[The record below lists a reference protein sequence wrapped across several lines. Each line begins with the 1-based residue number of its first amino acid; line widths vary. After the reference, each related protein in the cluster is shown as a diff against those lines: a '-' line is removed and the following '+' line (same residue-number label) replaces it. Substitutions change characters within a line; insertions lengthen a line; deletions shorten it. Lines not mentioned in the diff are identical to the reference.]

1 MVEQMTMMEQVAGNW
16 LCWAIL
22 IMALV
27 CYQQLWL
34 EYFTRHNRIE
44 DEEAEVTDDLKR
56 EFSGTLIGVL
66 PLMGLLG
73 TIIGLLDVFA
83 GISVD
88 GASSELVSGGIA
100 DALITTQL
108 GLICAIPGWLLQA
121 FVRAKNG
128 KAGTQMCDSVID
140 AERG

>member
-1 MVEQMTMMEQVAGNW
+1 MVAQMMNNW
-16 LCWAIL
+16 LCWAI
-22 IMALV
+22 IAMALL

-34 EYFTRHNRIE
+34 EYFARRNRTE
-44 DEEAEVTDDLKR
+44 DEETEATDDLKR

-83 GISVD
+83 GISVE
-88 GASSELVSGGIA
+88 GASSELVSSGIA

-121 FVRAKNG
+121 FVRAKSDKPASLWSDQVTDG
-128 KAGTQMCDSVID
+128 G
-140 AERG
+140 EHR

>member
-1 MVEQMTMMEQVAGNW
+1 MVEQMTMIEQMAGNW

-22 IMALV
+22 VMAMV

-34 EYFTRHNRIE
+34 EYFARRNRVE
-44 DEEAEVTDDLKR
+44 DEAAAVTDDMKR

-88 GASSELVSGGIA
+88 GASSELVNGGIA

-121 FVRAKNG
+121 FVRARQG
-128 KAGTQMCDSVID
+128 SADTRLVE
-140 AERG
+140 AVTETERG

>member
-1 MVEQMTMMEQVAGNW
+1 MVAQMMNNW

-22 IMALV
+22 AMALL

-34 EYFTRHNRIE
+34 EYFARRNRMD
-44 DEEAEVTDDLKR
+44 DEETEVADDLRK

-121 FVRAKNG
+121 FVRAKSG
-128 KAGTQMCDSVID
+128 KPVPLWSDQITDGG
-140 AERG
+140 EHR

>member
-1 MVEQMTMMEQVAGNW
+1 MIEQMMNNW

-22 IMALV
+22 VMALL

-34 EYFTRHNRIE
+34 EYFVRRNRIE
-44 DEEAEVTDDLKR
+44 DGETEATDDLKR

-73 TIIGLLDVFA
+73 TIVGLLDVFA
-83 GISVD
+83 GISAD

-108 GLICAIPGWLLQA
+108 GLVCAIPGWLLQA
-121 FVRAKNG
+121 FVRAKSG
-128 KAGTQMCDSVID
+128 KPGSQLSDPVPD
-140 AERG
+140 GEHR

>member
-1 MVEQMTMMEQVAGNW
+1 
-16 LCWAIL
+16 
-22 IMALV
+22 MAMV

-34 EYFTRHNRIE
+34 EYFARRNRVE
-44 DEEAEVTDDLKR
+44 DEAAAVTDDLKR

-88 GASSELVSGGIA
+88 GASSELVNGGIA

-121 FVRAKNG
+121 FVRARQG
-128 KAGTQMCDSVID
+128 SADTRLVE
-140 AERG
+140 AVTETERG

>member
-1 MVEQMTMMEQVAGNW
+1 MVEQMTMIEQMAGNW

-22 IMALV
+22 VMALV

-34 EYFTRHNRIE
+34 EYFARRNRVE

-73 TIIGLLDVFA
+73 TIIGLLEVFA

-121 FVRAKNG
+121 FVRAK
-128 KAGTQMCDSVID
+128 AGRPEIQLTDSAIE

>member
-1 MVEQMTMMEQVAGNW
+1 MVAQMMNNW

-22 IMALV
+22 AMALL
-27 CYQQLWL
+27 CYQQLWF
-34 EYFTRHNRIE
+34 EYFARRNRMD
-44 DEEAEVTDDLKR
+44 DEETEVADDLRK

-121 FVRAKNG
+121 FVRAKSG
-128 KAGTQMCDSVID
+128 KPVQLWSDQVTDGG
-140 AERG
+140 EHR

>member
-1 MVEQMTMMEQVAGNW
+1 MIDQMMSNG

-22 IMALV
+22 AMALV

-34 EYFTRHNRIE
+34 AYFARHDRI
-44 DEEAEVTDDLKR
+44 EEAEVVVTDDLKG
-56 EFSGTLIGVL
+56 EFSGMLIGVL

-73 TIIGLLDVFA
+73 TIIGLLGVFA

-88 GASSELVSGGIA
+88 GVSSDLVSGGIA

-108 GLICAIPGWLLQA
+108 GLTCAIPGWLLQA
-121 FVRAKNG
+121 FVRAKTAKPVMQFDNPVPDREQG
-128 KAGTQMCDSVID
+128 
-140 AERG
+140 